1 MVGRCSNVG
10 RCAGSCAWG
19 SRAAESRPALTMRKD
34 PFRMWRC
41 GSSQRR
47 RRPCAGTGE
56 HGLGGMSR
64 VRQDEVGNCRAL
76 RLHPSKTFCLR
87 QRRTMEEQTA
97 VTAFFQQHV
106 QFAAAC
112 SLVVIFALRA
122 VLHAGRGVLHGHGR
136 HFVVHGHRLGNQRPD
151 EHHQHCEEAD
161 PAGAGLGRR
170 PRRRAPG
177 ARVAH
182 RINARARRHRPAPA
196 PG

>member
-19 SRAAESRPALTMRKD
+19 GRAAESRPALTMRKG
-34 PFRMWRC
+34 PFRMWRY

-87 QRRTMEEQTA
+87 QRRAMEEQTA

-112 SLVVIFALRA
+112 ALVVIFALRA

-151 EHHQHCEEAD
+151 EHHQHCEQTD
-161 PAGAGLGRR
+161 PAG
-170 PRRRAPG
+170 PRLCTAQRLRAYG
-177 ARVAH
+177 AH
-182 RINARARRHRPAPA
+182 RVPRLNAHAQ
-196 PG
+196 